1 MINCTLSKVEL
12 FPLRKILLRDT
23 KVYSLGKK
31 IFANHVSD
39 KDLKIDNE
47 KNRKNSTVKN
57 RTTQL
62 ENAQGTDIYSSSCFG
77 LWDLGS

>member
-1 MINCTLSKVEL
+1 MG
-12 FPLRKILLRDT
+12 KILLRDK

-39 KDLKIDNE
+39 KDLKTDGE
-47 KNRKNSTVKN
+47 KNRKNSTVKKN
-57 RTTQL
+57 RTIQF
-62 ENAQGTDIYSSSCFG
+62 ENRQGTDIYSSACFG